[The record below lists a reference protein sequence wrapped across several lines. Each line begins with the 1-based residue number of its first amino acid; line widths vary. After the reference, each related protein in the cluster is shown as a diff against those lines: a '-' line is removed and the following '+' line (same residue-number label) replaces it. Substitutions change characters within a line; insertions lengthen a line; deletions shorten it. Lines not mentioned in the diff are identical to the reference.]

1 MRRLDGTSSAG
12 GVRPV
17 GGAER
22 SGGVRPVGG
31 AERSGGA
38 GHYTRPVT
46 SLLRILRFAP
56 QLRPLYLGIAV
67 SAVLMAVLSL
77 ATPFLIG
84 AATDRIVDAV
94 AGRATLEQTLPAVA
108 WLAAAFFAVEVLT
121 TAVVSVGGY
130 WGDVM
135 AARMRTILSTR
146 YFEHLLHL
154 PQRYFDTAITGR
166 VTNRLNRSITELTQ
180 FLNFFANNAFT
191 MLITTAAVLTI
202 SAFYWWPLAVLL
214 AVVFPVYMWLTAKTS
229 TRWQVWEGEKN
240 REVDIASGRFT
251 EVVAQMPV
259 VRSYNRQGTE
269 LDGFAERFRA
279 TVGITRRQSSW
290 WHRMDAARRLA
301 LNVVF
306 GVLYLLVFLRTAQGH
321 FSVGDMVVLIQL
333 MAMAREPVMS
343 MSYLVDSAQRA
354 VAGSKDYFEVLAE
367 EREDGR
373 DGTAVPAAGEGHDD
387 GTVASSGEASVVVG
401 PAGGTARQA
410 GWIQVAEGAAAE
422 GAVADEDPGAGPLR
436 RLAAQAGAQVP
447 AVRFSGV
454 HFAYDSGAQQDV
466 LDGIDFEVRQGEK
479 VALVGESGGGK
490 STITHL
496 LMGLYPVGSGRIEV
510 FGQDVEQLG
519 LPVLRGGIAAVFQ
532 EPNLFSGTVREN
544 IAYADPAA
552 SDERVRAAAKAAFA
566 DGFVEDFP
574 EQYEQLIGE
583 RGLRLSGGQRQRI
596 AVARAVLKDAPI
608 LILDEATSSLDTRS
622 ERLVQAAL
630 DELMVGRSS
639 LIVAHRLS
647 TIASVDRIVTLKGG
661 RVEEV
666 GTPAELAASGGIYSQ
681 LLQLQQA
688 GTQQAKKLLKEFGIA
703 G

>member
-1 MRRLDGTSSAG
+1 M
-12 GVRPV
+12 
-17 GGAER
+17 
-22 SGGVRPVGG
+22 
-31 AERSGGA
+31 
-38 GHYTRPVT
+38 T

-94 AGRATLEQTLPAVA
+94 AGRATVEETLPAVA

-121 TAVVSVGGY
+121 TAVISVGGY

-154 PQRYFDTAITGR
+154 PQKYFDTAITGR
-166 VTNRLNRSITELTQ
+166 VTSRLNRSITELTQ

-191 MLITTAAVLTI
+191 MLITTAAVLAI

-214 AVVFPVYMWLTAKTS
+214 AIVFPVYMWLTAKTS
-229 TRWQVWEGEKN
+229 KKWQVWEGEKN
-240 REVDIASGRFT
+240 TEIDIASGRFT
-251 EVVAQMPV
+251 EVVSQMPV

-269 LDGFAERFRA
+269 LAGFTERFRA
-279 TVGITRRQSSW
+279 TVGITRRQSNW
-290 WHRMDAARRLA
+290 WHSMDAARRLA
-301 LNVVF
+301 LNLVF
-306 GVLYLLVFLRTAQGH
+306 GVLYLLIFVRTAQGH
-321 FSVGDMVVLIQL
+321 FSVGDMVILIQL
-333 MAMAREPVMS
+333 MTMARQPIMN

-354 VAGSKDYFEVLAE
+354 VAGSKDYFDVLAE

-373 DGTAVPAAGEGHDD
+373 DGTAVRADGEGHDD

-401 PAGGTARQA
+401 SAGEKAEAQPEA
-410 GWIQVAEGAAAE
+410 GRIQVTERAAAE
-422 GAVADEDPGAGPLR
+422 GGAGDAEAPGAGPLR
-436 RLAAQAGAQVP
+436 QLAERAGADVP
-447 AVRFSGV
+447 AVRFADV
-454 HFAYDSGAQQDV
+454 HFSYDGSAERDV
-466 LDGIDFEVRQGEK
+466 LAGIDFEVRQGEK

-490 STITHL
+490 STITNL
-496 LMGLYPVGSGRIEV
+496 LMGLYPVRSGRIEV
-510 FGQDVEQLG
+510 FGQGMEELG
-519 LPVLRGGIAAVFQ
+519 LPTLRGGIAAVFQ

-552 SDERVRAAAKAAFA
+552 SDQQVRAAARAAFA

-608 LILDEATSSLDTRS
+608 LILDEATSSLDTKS

-661 RVEEV
+661 HVDEV
-666 GTPAELAASGGIYSQ
+666 GSPAELAESGGIYSQ

-688 GTQQAKKLLKEFGIA
+688 GTRQARKLLKEFGIA

>member
-1 MRRLDGTSSAG
+1 M
-12 GVRPV
+12 
-17 GGAER
+17 
-22 SGGVRPVGG
+22 
-31 AERSGGA
+31 
-38 GHYTRPVT
+38 T
-46 SLLRILRFAP
+46 SLMRILRFAP

-67 SAVLMAVLSL
+67 SAVLMAVLHL

-84 AATDRIVDAV
+84 AATDTIVEAV
-94 AGRATLEQTLPAVA
+94 AGRTPVEDAVHAVIWIAVA
-108 WLAAAFFAVEVLT
+108 FLAVEVAS
-121 TAVVSVGGY
+121 TAVVSIGGY

-135 AARMRTILSTR
+135 ATRMRAILSTR

-154 PQRYFDTAITGR
+154 PQKYFDTALTGR
-166 VTNRLNRSITELTQ
+166 ITSRLNRSITELTQ

-191 MLITTAAVLTI
+191 MLITTVAVLAI

-229 TRWQVWEGEKN
+229 QRWQVWEGEKN
-240 REVDIASGRFT
+240 TEIDIASGRFT

-269 LDGFAERFRA
+269 LAGFSERFRS
-279 TVGITRRQSSW
+279 TIGITRRQSNW
-290 WHRMDAARRLA
+290 WHSMDAARRLA

-306 GVLYLLVFLRTAQGH
+306 GLLYLLVFVRTAQGH
-321 FSVGDMVVLIQL
+321 FSVGDMVLLLQL
-333 MAMAREPVMS
+333 MTMAREPIFS

-354 VAGSKDYFEVLAE
+354 VAGSKDYFEVLSE

-373 DGTAVPAAGEGHDD
+373 DGTAVRHLGEEDDD
-387 GTVASSGEASVVVG
+387 GPADSQGEASAVVG
-401 PAGGTARQA
+401 PAGQQAEATEGSGRLRATEQSAGEGRTADA
-410 GWIQVAEGAAAE
+410 
-422 GAVADEDPGAGPLR
+422 EDPGAEPLR
-436 RLAAQAGAQVP
+436 ELARRAGADVP
-447 AVRFSGV
+447 AVRFADV
-454 HFAYDSGAQQDV
+454 HFSYDGSAERDV
-466 LDGIDFEVRQGEK
+466 LTGIDVELRQGEK

-490 STITHL
+490 STITNL
-496 LMGLYPVGSGRIEV
+496 LMGLYPARTGRIEV
-510 FGQDVEQLG
+510 FGQDVEALG
-519 LPVLRGGIAAVFQ
+519 LPTLRGGIAAVFQ

-544 IAYADPAA
+544 IAYADPDAT
-552 SDERVRAAAKAAFA
+552 DEQVRAAAEAAFA
-566 DGFVEDFP
+566 HGFVERFP
-574 EQYEQLIGE
+574 DGYEQLIGE

-608 LILDEATSSLDTRS
+608 LILDEATSSLDTKS

-647 TIASVDRIVTLKGG
+647 TIASVDRIVTLRGG
-661 RVEEV
+661 HVDEV
-666 GTPAELAASGGIYSQ
+666 GSPAELAESGGIYSQ

-688 GTQQAKKLLKEFGIA
+688 GTTQAKKLLKEFGIS

>member
-1 MRRLDGTSSAG
+1 M
-12 GVRPV
+12 
-17 GGAER
+17 
-22 SGGVRPVGG
+22 
-31 AERSGGA
+31 
-38 GHYTRPVT
+38 T

-94 AGRATLEQTLPAVA
+94 SGSATVEETLPAVA
-108 WLAAAFFAVEVLT
+108 WLAAAFFAVEVLA
-121 TAVVSVGGY
+121 TAVISVGGY

-135 AARMRTILSTR
+135 AARMRTILSAR

-154 PQRYFDTAITGR
+154 PQKYFDTAITGR

-191 MLITTAAVLTI
+191 MLITTAAVLAI

-229 TRWQVWEGEKN
+229 KKWQVWEGEKN
-240 REVDIASGRFT
+240 REIDIASGRFT

-269 LDGFAERFRA
+269 LAGFTERFRA
-279 TVGITRRQSSW
+279 TIGITRRQSNW
-290 WHRMDAARRLA
+290 WHSMDAARRLA

-321 FSVGDMVVLIQL
+321 FSVGDMVILIQL
-333 MAMAREPVMS
+333 MTMARQPIMN

-354 VAGSKDYFEVLAE
+354 VAGSKDYFDVLAE

-373 DGTAVPAAGEGHDD
+373 DGTAVRADGEGHDD

-401 PAGGTARQA
+401 PAGEKAEAAREA
-410 GWIQVAEGAAAE
+410 GRIEVAERPADVAAAQR
-422 GAVADEDPGAGPLR
+422 ATADEDPGAGPLR
-436 RLAAQAGAQVP
+436 ELAARAGSDVP

-454 HFAYDSGAQQDV
+454 HFAYDSGAERDV
-466 LDGIDFEVRQGEK
+466 LDGVDFEVRQGEK

-490 STITHL
+490 STITNL
-496 LMGLYPVGSGRIEV
+496 LMGLYPVRSGRIEV
-510 FGQDVEQLG
+510 FGQDVERMG
-519 LPVLRGGIAAVFQ
+519 LPALRGGIAAVFQ

-574 EQYEQLIGE
+574 ERYEQLIGE

-608 LILDEATSSLDTRS
+608 LILDEATSSLDTKS

-661 RVEEV
+661 HVDEV
-666 GTPAELAASGGIYSQ
+666 GTPAELAESGGIYSQ

-688 GTQQAKKLLKEFGIA
+688 GTKQAKKLLKEFGIA